1 MPAAYDNYD
10 YPAYWKGREYEHSS
24 EFLAIKEMLLKIP
37 RISRSIEIGAGFG
50 EPSNDMPFE
59 SPQMSAQLGAPAQPQ
74 RYPSPAQMAAQQ
86 TSPVMPQAV
95 PGYQITNRDVEL
107 ILSKLDLIKS
117 SLDNLS
123 QRVAALEKIA
133 KGETNW

>member
-1 MPAAYDNYD
+1 VRKVALLDKLKF
-10 YPAYWKGREYEHSS
+10 WKKESDFPELEGLGDLGMGGRD
-24 EFLAIKEMLLKIP
+24 LALPNTE
-37 RISRSIEIGAGFG
+37 EIGAGFG